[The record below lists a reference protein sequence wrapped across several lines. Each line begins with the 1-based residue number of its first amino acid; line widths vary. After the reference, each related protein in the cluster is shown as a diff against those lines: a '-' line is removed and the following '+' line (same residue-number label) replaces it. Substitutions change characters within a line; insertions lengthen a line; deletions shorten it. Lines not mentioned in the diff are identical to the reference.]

1 MKLKGKVILIF
12 GLLLLSL
19 GCRIS
24 SPTPVAWVP
33 TATAQLRAQT
43 ETASAQ
49 AQATLTAQVTKKP
62 TAIPTNPPPT
72 PTVAEDGPWLVF
84 PNQAGTGYYAHD
96 ADSGTLI
103 PLDLPPALDPL
114 DLASG
119 ISPDGKRLLVRAGKL
134 ETLTD
139 LGFYLIEDPWQ
150 PAEKITPLLSEQLI
164 ADILEEKGK
173 QPKMALRAVLQP
185 NPVSWTANNRQAVI
199 PLALEDF
206 SSDLYL
212 YTPQAGTFKRLS
224 ERIQQEFAP
233 YWAPGQNWLV
243 FQEVNS
249 YATPDAWEISLVGA
263 WKMPKQDEL
272 RFLFVPKATGYWEQ
286 YVGWLTPEE
295 LVSYTATETGGT
307 DLRLSDLND
316 GKSVVLFYGAFNS
329 VALDPAHGSIAVS
342 VNSADGK
349 SSGRAPGVYF
359 SKSGGLLFK
368 LIAAGDYE
376 HVEFAPQVERFTAVG
391 EAGVILFDDSGIL
404 ALMTDEQHASFS
416 PDGKWTIG
424 WGTNGARLYY
434 ADGMLL
440 QNLTEQSVSAV
451 VWQKD
456 GKGIYLLEPDGLYQ
470 LRFPLLQ
477 HQLVTADVYQ
487 GSEQAF
493 AWLAS
498 R

>member
-1 MKLKGKVILIF
+1 MKLKGKVILVF

-62 TAIPTNPPPT
+62 TATPTNPPPT

-84 PNQAGTGYYAHD
+84 ANQAGTGYYAHD

-103 PLDLPPALDPL
+103 PLDLPPVLDPL

-173 QPKMALRAVLQP
+173 QPKMALQAVLQP
-185 NPVSWTANNRQAVI
+185 NPVSWTANSRQAVI

-233 YWAPGQNWLV
+233 YWAPG
-243 FQEVNS
+243 
-249 YATPDAWEISLVGA
+249 
-263 WKMPKQDEL
+263 K
-272 RFLFVPKATGYWEQ
+272 
-286 YVGWLTPEE
+286 
-295 LVSYTATETGGT
+295 
-307 DLRLSDLND
+307 
-316 GKSVVLFYGAFNS
+316 
-329 VALDPAHGSIAVS
+329 
-342 VNSADGK
+342 
-349 SSGRAPGVYF
+349 
-359 SKSGGLLFK
+359 
-368 LIAAGDYE
+368 
-376 HVEFAPQVERFTAVG
+376 
-391 EAGVILFDDSGIL
+391 
-404 ALMTDEQHASFS
+404 
-416 PDGKWTIG
+416 IG
-424 WGTNGARLYY
+424 WSFRK
-434 ADGMLL
+434 
-440 QNLTEQSVSAV
+440 LTVTLPPMH
-451 VWQKD
+451 
-456 GKGIYLLEPDGLYQ
+456 G
-470 LRFPLLQ
+470 RFPWSGLGKCPSKMSCGIFLS
-477 HQLVTADVYQ
+477 LRRLEIGNTMWA
-487 GSEQAF
+487 G
-493 AWLAS
+493 
-498 R
+498 

>member
-1 MKLKGKVILIF
+1 MTVKSKVTFVF

-19 GCRIS
+19 GCRLS

-62 TAIPTNPPPT
+62 TSTPTSLPPT
-72 PTVAEDGPWLVF
+72 PTIAEDGPWLVF
-84 PNQAGTGYYAHD
+84 PNQACTGFYAHD

-103 PLDLPPALDPL
+103 PLNLPPALDPL

-119 ISPDGKRLLVRAGKL
+119 ISPNGKHLLVRAGEL
-134 ETLTD
+134 EALTD

-164 ADILEEKGK
+164 ADILAEKGK
-173 QPKMALRAVLQP
+173 QPKMALQAVLQP
-185 NPVSWTANNRQAVI
+185 NPVSWTANSRQAAI
-199 PLALEDF
+199 PLALEDL

-212 YTPQAGTFKRLS
+212 YTPQTDSFKRLS
-224 ERIQQEFAP
+224 ERFQQEFAP

-249 YATPDAWEISLVGA
+249 YATPDNWEISLVGA

-272 RFLFVPKATGYWEQ
+272 RYLIVPKATGYWEH

-307 DLRLSDLND
+307 DLHLSNLST
-316 GKSVVLFYGAFNS
+316 GKSVVLFYGAFDA
-329 VALDPAHGSIAVS
+329 VALDPTHGSIAVS
-342 VNSADGK
+342 VSAADGK
-349 SSGRAPGVYF
+349 SGGRKPGIYF
-359 SKSGGLLFK
+359 SKSGGLLFA
-368 LIAAGDYE
+368 LLMEGEYE
-376 HVEFAPQVERFTAVG
+376 HLEFAPQVGNFVATG
-391 EAGVILFDDSGIL
+391 KSGVFQFNGSGIL
-404 ALMTDEQHASFS
+404 ARLNDDQRLSFS
-416 PDGKWTIG
+416 PDGKWAIG

-440 QNLTEQSVSAV
+440 QSLTEQPVSAV

-456 GKGIYLLEPDGLYQ
+456 GQGIYLLEHDGLYQ

-477 HQLVTADVYQ
+477 HKLVTADVYR
-487 GSEQAF
+487 GSEDAF
-493 AWLAS
+493 AWLMG